1 MEEIVNFLADDYR
14 QITLAAHKRMDII
27 VGALLMLGEAT
38 VYNKDAAITSG
49 QTNNKLLEIALP
61 FNFIKPKSG
70 DVVVDGKNMFI
81 SYLREKLHS
90 LAPDYGVYAKMVMTR
105 ASFNKLIL
113 GSSEFGE
120 QYKMILGSN
129 EMKLSTG
136 LVSSSLA
143 SKCSPAS
150 VCLASKSRRTT

>member
-1 MEEIVNFLADDYR
+1 M
-14 QITLAAHKRMDII
+14 
-27 VGALLMLGEAT
+27 
-38 VYNKDAAITSG
+38 
-49 QTNNKLLEIALP
+49 
-61 FNFIKPKSG
+61 
-70 DVVVDGKNMFI
+70 DGKNMFI

-90 LAPDYGVYAKMVMTR
+90 LAPDFGVYAKMIMTR

-143 SKCSPAS
+143 SQVSTGIGVLPRIEIKEDHAKTRRKNVPHADNRITLLPSDNIGLYASSPP
-150 VCLASKSRRTT
+150 V

>member
-1 MEEIVNFLADDYR
+1 MWLWTE
-14 QITLAAHKRMDII
+14 
-27 VGALLMLGEAT
+27 
-38 VYNKDAAITSG
+38 
-49 QTNNKLLEIALP
+49 
-61 FNFIKPKSG
+61 
-70 DVVVDGKNMFI
+70 KNMFL

-90 LAPDYGVYAKMVMTR
+90 LAPDFGVYAKMVMTR
-105 ASFNKLIL
+105 ASFNKLVL

-143 SKCSPAS
+143 AVFTGISL
-150 VCLASKSRRTT
+150 LASGNQGGLRERPDGEECADLRG